1 MRRDEASGDET
12 GSRLRREGWL
22 GEQRRRP
29 SRPGS
34 DWGGAGRIC
43 GEREVEETVEFG
55 EGRARWGWEKEGGR
69 GARVDFFTWPVW
81 GGVRCRCKVSPQSKL
96 VPVLHVWGYYFR
108 VVFDIS
114 NWLPH
119 AV

>member
-55 EGRARWGWEKEGGR
+55 EEGEVGVGEGRRPWCACGL
-69 GARVDFFTWPVW
+69 FTW